1 MANCVAFFAVC
12 WQFGRNYEMT
22 MPLAC
27 PTRIIAMQ
35 QPSRAVLS
43 SCKRSTFGIALP
55 TVMVMLLLSSG
66 LVLTAWRSIW
76 LHELLL
82 QARADALRTQWLA
95 DATLLAALDDVFQRN
110 ALENSNA
117 TPNTN
122 TNTNANNDAQ
132 TSLRH
137 TMGSLDQS
145 HVFFPKTADELL
157 VLRQRLGANACRE
170 GICAPLQ
177 PLPSVAT
184 YWQSMG
190 STSISP
196 SVISPSKGSAAENNS
211 LQNKNARYWV
221 EVFVPADAS
230 DGKTFVYRIT
240 AMVSGWKSAQPTV
253 LQAIWQPDTAAVS
266 ANNDAPSGRWVS
278 WVVLHAP

>member
-1 MANCVAFFAVC
+1 MS
-12 WQFGRNYEMT
+12 
-22 MPLAC
+22 
-27 PTRIIAMQ
+27 
-35 QPSRAVLS
+35 QPHTTL
-43 SCKRSTFGIALP
+43 GIALP

-82 QARADALRTQWLA
+82 QARSDAMRTQWLA
-95 DATLLAALDDVFQRN
+95 DATLLTALDDVLQRN
-110 ALENSNA
+110 PLTNSSA
-117 TPNTN
+117 NTN
-122 TNTNANNDAQ
+122 TNTDAQ
-132 TSLRH
+132 TSMRH
-137 TMGSLDQS
+137 AMGSDEQS

-157 VLRQRLGANACRE
+157 VLRQRLGASACRE

-190 STSISP
+190 SSSMTS
-196 SVISPSKGSAAENNS
+196 SVINASKGTTAESNP
-211 LQNKNARYWV
+211 LQNKNPRYWV
-221 EVFVPADAS
+221 EVFVPTDAS

-253 LQAIWQPDTAAVS
+253 LQAIWQPDIAAVS
-266 ANNDAPSGRWVS
+266 ANNNAPSGRWVS
-278 WVVLHAP
+278 WAVLHAP

>member
-12 WQFGRNYEMT
+12 WRFGRNYEMT

-122 TNTNANNDAQ
+122 TNANNDAQ

-170 GICAPLQ
+170 GICAPLE
-177 PLPSVAT
+177 PSRSVAT
-184 YWQSMG
+184 EWQSMV
-190 STSISP
+190 SSSMTP
-196 SVISPSKGSAAENNS
+196 SVLDPSKGSAAENNP
-211 LQNKNARYWV
+211 LQNKNPRYWV
-221 EVFVPADAS
+221 EVFVPTDTS

-240 AMVSGWKSAQPTV
+240 AMASGWKSAQPTI
-253 LQAIWQPDTAAVS
+253 LQAIWQPDIAVVS
-266 ANNDAPSGRWVS
+266 AKNNATSGRWVS
-278 WVVLHAP
+278 WAVLHAP

>member
-12 WQFGRNYEMT
+12 WRFGRNYEMT

-35 QPSRAVLS
+35 QPSQAVFS
-43 SCKRSTFGIALP
+43 SCKRSTLGIALP

-110 ALENSNA
+110 ALK
-117 TPNTN
+117 N

-170 GICAPLQ
+170 GICAPLE
-177 PLPSVAT
+177 PSRSVAT
-184 YWQSMG
+184 EWQSMV
-190 STSISP
+190 SSSMTP
-196 SVISPSKGSAAENNS
+196 SVLDPSKGSVAENNP
-211 LQNKNARYWV
+211 LQNKNPRYWV
-221 EVFVPADAS
+221 EVFVPTDTS

-253 LQAIWQPDTAAVS
+253 LQAIWQPDTAAFS

-278 WVVLHAP
+278 WAVLHAP

>member
-1 MANCVAFFAVC
+1 
-12 WQFGRNYEMT
+12 
-22 MPLAC
+22 
-27 PTRIIAMQ
+27 MQ
-35 QPSRAVLS
+35 QPRNTVQIF
-43 SCKRSTFGIALP
+43 CKDPYLRSFQPHTTLGIALP

-82 QARADALRTQWLA
+82 QARADAMRTQWLT
-95 DATLLAALDDVFQRN
+95 DATLLTALDDVLARN
-110 ALENSNA
+110 ALTDASA
-117 TPNTN
+117 SANTKPII
-122 TNTNANNDAQ
+122 DAPA
-132 TSLRH
+132 SMRH
-137 TMGSLDQS
+137 AMGSDERS

-157 VLRQRLGANACRE
+157 VLRQRLGASACRE

-190 STSISP
+190 SSSMTS
-196 SVISPSKGSAAENNS
+196 SVINASKGTAAENNP
-211 LQNKNARYWV
+211 LQDKNARYWV
-221 EVFVPADAS
+221 EVFVPTDAS

-253 LQAIWQPDTAAVS
+253 LQAIWQPDTAAFS

-278 WVVLHAP
+278 WAVLHAP

>member
-1 MANCVAFFAVC
+1 
-12 WQFGRNYEMT
+12 
-22 MPLAC
+22 MPLAY
-27 PTRIIAMQ
+27 PVRFVPMQ
-35 QPSRAVLS
+35 QPSQAVFS
-43 SCKRSTFGIALP
+43 SCKRSTLGIALP

-110 ALENSNA
+110 ALENSN
-117 TPNTN
+117 TN
-122 TNTNANNDAQ
+122 TNNDAQ

-170 GICAPLQ
+170 GICAPLE
-177 PLPSVAT
+177 PSRSVAT
-184 YWQSMG
+184 EWQSMV
-190 STSISP
+190 SSSMTP
-196 SVISPSKGSAAENNS
+196 SVLDPSKGSAAENNP
-211 LQNKNARYWV
+211 LQNKNPRYWV
-221 EVFVPADAS
+221 EVFVPTDTS

-240 AMVSGWKSAQPTV
+240 AMASGWKSAQPTV
-253 LQAIWQPDTAAVS
+253 LQAIWQPDIAAVS
-266 ANNDAPSGRWVS
+266 ANNNATSGRWVS
-278 WVVLHAP
+278 WAVLHAP

>member
-1 MANCVAFFAVC
+1 MQRQN
-12 WQFGRNYEMT
+12 Q
-22 MPLAC
+22 AC
-27 PTRIIAMQ
+27 
-35 QPSRAVLS
+35 LS
-43 SCKRSTFGIALP
+43 PCKRSSFGIALP

-82 QARADALRTQWLA
+82 QARADAMRTQWLA
-95 DATLLAALDDVFQRN
+95 DATLLAALDDVLERN
-110 ALENSNA
+110 AL
-117 TPNTN
+117 T
-122 TNTNANNDAQ
+122 DA
-132 TSLRH
+132 SAKPIIDASASMRH
-137 TMGSLDQS
+137 AMGSDEQS

-157 VLRQRLGANACRE
+157 VLRQRLGASACRE

-190 STSISP
+190 SSSMTS
-196 SVISPSKGSAAENNS
+196 SVINASKGTAAENNP
-211 LQNKNARYWV
+211 LQDKNARYWV
-221 EVFVPADAS
+221 EVFVPTDAS

-253 LQAIWQPDTAAVS
+253 LQAIWQPDTAAFS
-266 ANNDAPSGRWVS
+266 ANNNAPSGRWVS
-278 WVVLHAP
+278 WAVLHAP

>member
-1 MANCVAFFAVC
+1 
-12 WQFGRNYEMT
+12 
-22 MPLAC
+22 
-27 PTRIIAMQ
+27 MQ
-35 QPSRAVLS
+35 QPSQAVFS
-43 SCKRSTFGIALP
+43 SCKRSTLGIALP

-110 ALENSNA
+110 ALENSN
-117 TPNTN
+117 TN
-122 TNTNANNDAQ
+122 TNNDAQ

-170 GICAPLQ
+170 GICAPLE
-177 PLPSVAT
+177 PSRSVAT
-184 YWQSMG
+184 EWQSMV
-190 STSISP
+190 SSSMTP
-196 SVISPSKGSAAENNS
+196 SVLDPSKGSAAENNP
-211 LQNKNARYWV
+211 LQHKNARYWV
-221 EVFVPADAS
+221 EVFLPTDVS
-230 DGKTFVYRIT
+230 DGKTFVYRMT

-253 LQAIWQPDTAAVS
+253 LQAIWQPDIAAVS
-266 ANNDAPSGRWVS
+266 ANNNAPSGRWVS
-278 WVVLHAP
+278 WAVLHAP

>member
-1 MANCVAFFAVC
+1 MS
-12 WQFGRNYEMT
+12 R
-22 MPLAC
+22 AC
-27 PTRIIAMQ
+27 PASQNSFQCTD
-35 QPSRAVLS
+35 QPRTVL
-43 SCKRSTFGIALP
+43 GIALP
-55 TVMVMLLLSSG
+55 TVMVMMLLSSG
-66 LVLTAWRSIW
+66 LVVTAWRSVW

-82 QARADALRTQWLA
+82 QARADAMRTQLLA
-95 DATLLAALDDVFQRN
+95 DVTLLAALDDVLARN
-110 ALENSNA
+110 ALTDASSSA
-117 TPNTN
+117 SANTKPII
-122 TNTNANNDAQ
+122 DAPA
-132 TSLRH
+132 SMRH
-137 TMGSLDQS
+137 AMGSPEQS
-145 HVFFPKTADELL
+145 HVFFPKTTDELL
-157 VLRQRLGANACRE
+157 VLRQRLGASACRE

-221 EVFVPADAS
+221 EVFVPTDAS

-278 WVVLHAP
+278 WAVLHAP